1 MTVTKSGRQLVVVA
15 NLATTSRRYKQLYT
29 FLDSSTLP
37 VTQVVCG
44 CAYAK
49 VSQPADGSLAAL
61 VAAVRAA
68 TTTPETAAVDLVI
81 ACHGVNA
88 AIKFTE
94 GTQSLTAIAA
104 AFAGLPNRHKLR
116 FAYDLCCFGASHA
129 PGLHRIGFDAVVGS
143 RGVNANSAFELP
155 TLLGAWATGQ
165 PLGVAVAAGNNPT
178 NLKFSDAFASLVMF
192 KDVDSFKELSGPD
205 AATLRISTTPPPTV

>member
-1 MTVTKSGRQLVVVA
+1 MAVTKSGRQLVVLA
-15 NLATTSRRYKQLYT
+15 NLATTSRRYKQLYQ
-29 FLDSSTLP
+29 FLDASTLP
-37 VTQVVCG
+37 VAQAVCG
-44 CAYAK
+44 RSYAK
-49 VSQPADGSLAAL
+49 VFEPEDGSLGAFAR
-61 VAAVRAA
+61 AIRAA
-68 TTTPETAAVDLVI
+68 TMAPETEAVDLVI

-94 GTQSLTAIAA
+94 GKRPLTAIEV

-178 NLKFSDAFASLVMF
+178 NRAFSDAFASLMF
-192 KDVDSFKELSGPD
+192 NDVDSFKDLSGVE
-205 AATLRISTTPPPTV
+205 AGTLRISTAPHG

>member
-1 MTVTKSGRQLVVVA
+1 MTITKSGRQLVVIA
-15 NLATTSRRYKQLYT
+15 NLATTSRRYKELYT

-37 VTQVVCG
+37 VARVVCG
-44 CAYAK
+44 RAYAK
-49 VSQPADGSLAAL
+49 VSEPENGSLEAL
-61 VAAVRAA
+61 VRTVRAA
-68 TTTPETAAVDLVI
+68 TMTPETEAVDLVI
-81 ACHGVNA
+81 ACHGVNT

-94 GTQSLTAIAA
+94 GKKPLTAIEV

-155 TLLGAWATGQ
+155 TLLGAWASGQ
-165 PLGVAVAAGNNPT
+165 PLGAAVAAGNNPT
-178 NLKFSDAFASLVMF
+178 NRAFSDAFASLMF
-192 KDVDSFKELSGPD
+192 NDVDSFKELSGAD
-205 AATLRISTTPPPTV
+205 AATLRISSTPQIA

>member
-1 MTVTKSGRQLVVVA
+1 MTVTKSGRQLVVLA

-37 VTQVVCG
+37 VTRVVCG
-44 CAYAK
+44 RAYAK
-49 VSQPADGSLAAL
+49 VSAPENGSLEAF
-61 VAAVRAA
+61 VRAVRAA
-68 TTTPETAAVDLVI
+68 TTTPETEAVDLVL

-94 GTQSLTAIAA
+94 GKQRLTAMEA

-129 PGLHRIGFDAVVGS
+129 PGLHQIGFDAVVGS

-155 TLLGAWATGQ
+155 TLMGAWANGQ
-165 PLGVAVAAGNNPT
+165 PLGVAVTAGNNPT
-178 NLKFSDAFASLVMF
+178 NRMFSDAFASLRF
-192 KDVDSFKELSGPD
+192 TDVDSFKELSGPD
-205 AATLRISTTPPPTV
+205 AASLRISSTPQPA